1 MQETQK
7 AQVWSLSQEDTLEKE
22 MTTHSSILAGKSHG
36 HRSLVGY
43 IQSMESQRVGDDWC
57 DWACTHALYKRV
69 QRGWKDK
76 ADLEKILQNIYEL
89 RDLYSNKQRPLKT
102 QWESKKLSQEN
113 IQNIWIITS
122 PNKIH
127 RWQIRIR
134 KDAQHH
140 RFTRESESHS
150 VVSASLGPHGLY
162 SPWNSPGQ
170 NTRVAFPFSRVPS
183 QPRDQ
188 TQVSHNAG
196 GFFTSW
202 ATGKPKNT
210 GVSSLSLLQG
220 IFLTQELNRGLLHCR
235 QILYQLSPRILE
247 WVAYLFSSGSS
258 QIGIEPGSLA
268 LKVDSLPTELSG
280 KTLRDRLAAAT
291 AASAKSLQSCPTLCD
306 PIDGSPP
313 GAPVP
318 GILQAR
324 TLECV
329 AISFSNAWKWK
340 GKVKSLSR
348 VWLVATPWTAAY
360 QALPSMGFSR
370 QEY

>member
-113 IQNIWIITS
+113 IQNIWIVTS

-235 QILYQLSPRILE
+235 QILYQLSYEGRTQENYKLKQWNTTTLE
-247 WVAYLFSSGSS
+247 WM
-258 QIGIEPGSLA
+258 I
-268 LKVDSLPTELSG
+268 
-280 KTLRDRLAAAT
+280 
-291 AASAKSLQSCPTLCD
+291 
-306 PIDGSPP
+306 
-313 GAPVP
+313 
-318 GILQAR
+318 
-324 TLECV
+324 
-329 AISFSNAWKWK
+329 
-340 GKVKSLSR
+340 
-348 VWLVATPWTAAY
+348 
-360 QALPSMGFSR
+360 
-370 QEY
+370 